1 MPQMVYKCSYGTM
14 PAVTQPGEIATLCQ
28 VVPVVKEVA
37 VHSNTYVYANQQPLP
52 VLTVFC
58 YGWY

>member
-28 VVPVVKEVA
+28 AVPVVKEVA
-37 VHSNTYVYANQQPLP
+37 VHSNTYVYANQ
-52 VLTVFC
+52 
-58 YGWY
+58 